1 MAETT
6 VMVVDDHPLFRQGLC
21 RILATQ
27 EDIKVIMEV
36 ADGEKALQLAK
47 QLTPDVILMDI
58 NLPQMNGLEV
68 TRELKQAAPEVAVII
83 LTAYHDDE
91 QLSRSGQA
99 GAVAYFPKDIPPRQL
114 IEAIRQAG
122 K

>member
-1 MAETT
+1 
-6 VMVVDDHPLFRQGLC
+6 MVVDDHPLFRQGLC